1 LDLDYR
7 ASLRAA
13 CTRLAPIHPDYTTL
27 PVRNGFNWAAC
38 LAGERSLRLYLVV
51 FRSVRREDADL
62 QLLRHYDDR
71 AYAEAVRAG
80 GLLRYFKGEMNER
93 RECLSFCLWESGEQA
108 ARAADGTRHRD
119 ASRIS
124 SRMYESYELERYEIS
139 TDPTGG
145 KVLFQPLDENRRR
158 ATEVGAPA

>member
-1 LDLDYR
+1 MDLDHR
-7 ASLRAA
+7 AGLRAA
-13 CTRLAPIHPDYTTL
+13 CARLAPVHPEYAAL
-27 PVRNGFNWAAC
+27 PVRDGFNWSSS
-38 LAGERSLRLYLVV
+38 LAGQRSFRLYLVV
-51 FRSVRREDADL
+51 FRSVRREEADL

-108 ARAADGTRHRD
+108 ARAADGIRHRD

-124 SRMYESYELERYEIS
+124 SRMYESYELERYELSI
-139 TDPTGG
+139 DPMGDH
-145 KVLFQPLDENRRR
+145 VHFESLDENTRRG
-158 ATEVGAPA
+158 AEDGAPT